1 MTPVAPRVHRLAVR
15 ARRSLLIGTA
25 AALAAGA
32 VGVLALHQRDMRLA
46 YARIAAGSQRLDSP
60 WGDVEFATGGA
71 AGVGTPVLVVH
82 GSGGG
87 FDQGALVARTLVD
100 DARRWIAPSRFG
112 YLRSA
117 LPPGAG
123 FADQGDA
130 FAWLVERLGHDR
142 VHVLA
147 LSHGG
152 PTALWLALRH
162 PARVASLTLLS
173 AGVTALPVTD
183 QRAADR
189 KGRMLTAIYQHD
201 LVYWGLTKSMR
212 RVFLGLMG
220 VDAAV
225 AATLTPAQRAL
236 ADEVI
241 DAMNPVAPRA
251 AGVVFDNRAAMP
263 DARIAGIRAP
273 TLIVHA
279 RDDSLQLFGHAEFAA
294 ATIPGAHLAAFD
306 RGGHLL
312 MVVERDTVR
321 QRVAAHWRRVG

>member
-1 MTPVAPRVHRLAVR
+1 MRT
-15 ARRSLLIGTA
+15 RRRWLIAAA
-25 AALAAGA
+25 AALASGA
-32 VGVLALHQRDMRLA
+32 AAVFALHRRDMRLA

-60 WGDVEFATGGA
+60 WGDVEFTTGSG

-87 FDQGALVARTLVD
+87 FDRGALVARTLID
-100 DARRWIAPSRFG
+100 DGRRWIAPSRFG

-117 LPPGAG
+117 LPAGAG
-123 FADQGDA
+123 FAEQADA
-130 FAWLVERLGHDR
+130 FAWLVEQLGLGR

-152 PTALWLALRH
+152 PSALWLALRH
-162 PARVASLTLLS
+162 PRRVASLTLLS
-173 AGVTALPVTD
+173 AGVTALPVAD

-212 RVFLGLMG
+212 RIFLGLMG

-241 DAMNPVAPRA
+241 DSMNPVAPRA

-263 DARIAGIRAP
+263 DARIAGIRTP
-273 TLIVHA
+273 TLILHA

-294 ATIPGAHLAAFD
+294 ATIPGARLSAFD

-312 MVVERDTVR
+312 LAVERDALRR
-321 QRVAAHWRRVG
+321 QVAVHWRKVG

>member
-32 VGVLALHQRDMRLA
+32 VGVLALHRRDMRRA

-60 WGDVEFATGGA
+60 WGDVEIATGGA

-87 FDQGALVARTLVD
+87 FDQGALVARALID
-100 DARRWIAPSRFG
+100 DGRRWIAPSRFG

-117 LPPGAG
+117 LPAGAG
-123 FADQGDA
+123 FADQADA
-130 FAWLVERLGHDR
+130 FAWLVERLGSGR

-152 PTALWLALRH
+152 PSALWLALRH

-173 AGVTALPVTD
+173 AGVTALPVAD

-294 ATIPGAHLAAFD
+294 ATIPGAHLAAYD

-312 MVVERDTVR
+312 MVVERDAVR
-321 QRVAAHWRRVG
+321 QRVAAHWRKVG